1 MKNRKLD
8 IHPYTKQFYKGNIIY
23 FIFALCETLLGAIG
37 ALLVSWLIQQLI
49 DLIGGY
55 ETGFNLLQ
63 LTIIT
68 LVLIGGIAV
77 AYMISYHSKPKF
89 ITRGISQYKEYV
101 FSELTKKNIS
111 AFSGENS
118 STYLSAL
125 TNDIQTIEQGYLR
138 SISCAVR

>member
-8 IHPYTKQFYKGNIIY
+8 IRPYTKQFYKGNVVY
-23 FIFALCETLLGAIG
+23 FIFALCETLLGVIG

-55 ETGFNLLQ
+55 ETGFSLLQ

-68 LVLIGGIAV
+68 LVLIGGVAV
-77 AYMISYHSKPKF
+77 ANLISYHSKPTF

-101 FSELTKKNIS
+101 FSEISFSWHQCLTLFPLLRQS
-111 AFSGENS
+111 AMRCVH
-118 STYLSAL
+118 TA
-125 TNDIQTIEQGYLR
+125 R
-138 SISCAVR
+138 R